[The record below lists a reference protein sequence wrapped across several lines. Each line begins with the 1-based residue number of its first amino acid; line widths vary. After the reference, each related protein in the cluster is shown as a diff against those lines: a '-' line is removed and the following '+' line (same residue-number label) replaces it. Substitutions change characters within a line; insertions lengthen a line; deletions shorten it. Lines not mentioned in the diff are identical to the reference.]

1 MSEEKKDEDFVGM
14 LKRMKSDMKSPSFI
28 GDTLDKLEK
37 LQAEN
42 ERLKN
47 QLNQSIELIRSSED
61 FLKKTLEEK
70 EMLKQ
75 DNIDV
80 TSRYEQD
87 IMDLK
92 NKNASLSE
100 KIVNLEN
107 LVLEKN
113 ENLKIME
120 REISVKKA
128 QAEIQNAPPIQQND
142 VSSDLKEKEENI
154 SELENRIDLLQ
165 NEIGDLTNQNNLL
178 KKQLAEQQAKLNV
191 DYVVPVVEATT
202 TAKKPDV
209 EPTSISTLETL
220 CQDLQSDL
228 NKYKRMI
235 DSLKAENKELSLKLE
250 TGDKGINYEEL
261 KTLREENNNLKAKL
275 SELEDTIEK
284 TPLELTLSLDSEDK
298 IKSLQEE
305 LNQKDDQIADLKASL
320 ASQTAGPE
328 GSMAGLVDD
337 LQANINKLRI
347 ALREKDKIIEE
358 LKNQ

>member
-1 MSEEKKDEDFVGM
+1 
-14 LKRMKSDMKSPSFI
+14 
-28 GDTLDKLEK
+28 
-37 LQAEN
+37 
-42 ERLKN
+42 
-47 QLNQSIELIRSSED
+47 
-61 FLKKTLEEK
+61 
-70 EMLKQ
+70 
-75 DNIDV
+75 
-80 TSRYEQD
+80 
-87 IMDLK
+87 
-92 NKNASLSE
+92 
-100 KIVNLEN
+100 
-107 LVLEKN
+107 
-113 ENLKIME
+113 
-120 REISVKKA
+120 
-128 QAEIQNAPPIQQND
+128 
-142 VSSDLKEKEENI
+142 
-154 SELENRIDLLQ
+154 LENRIDLLQ